1 MTTRRDFLAAGAAS
15 LLAGRALLDG
25 SAATELTDALLR
37 ETTEGAGD
45 YLLSPGLV
53 YLNTGSTGPSTK
65 AVLERTITAWRQLE
79 TNPVRQAYDGTQGL
93 LGSAEKV
100 REQAAAFLGCTTEEL
115 LITRSTSEGMNTV
128 AQSMKLNAGDRVLST
143 DQEHEGGTDCWKY
156 LADRRGIVL
165 EPVAITGEMDDR
177 AIVATIDAGI
187 RKETKVIS
195 VSHVLWTT
203 GRKLPV
209 AEIAALAR
217 QKGVLCVVDG
227 AQAVGGMPVDVKALG
242 CHAYATTG
250 HKWLL
255 GPKGIGL
262 LYISA
267 DAADAIK
274 PVQWMSGK
282 RFVSGST
289 GVGPLVLVMG
299 LGAAIEAATARGVAD
314 IERHNLALRNRA
326 YAALSK
332 ITKVRMRSGGPGPT
346 VSALVS
352 FELPASVDSRA
363 LMQTLTMKHAVQVKS
378 FAKPFNGMRLSPHV
392 FNTAADVDKALNAIN
407 EELGAM
413 QRSAGG

>member
-15 LLAGRALLDG
+15 LLAGRALLDA
-25 SAATELTDALLR
+25 SAATELPDALLPA
-37 ETTEGAGD
+37 TTEGVGD

-53 YLNTGSTGPSTK
+53 YLNTGSTGPATK

-79 TNPVRQAYDGTQGL
+79 TNPVRQAYGIEGL
-93 LGSAEKV
+93 HASAEKV

-143 DQEHEGGTDCWKY
+143 DQEHEGGTECWRY
-156 LADRRGIVL
+156 LVERRGIVL
-165 EPVAITGEMDDR
+165 DTVAISGEMDDR

-195 VSHVLWTT
+195 LSHVLWTT
-203 GRKLPV
+203 GRKMPV
-209 AEIAALAR
+209 AEIAAMAR
-217 QKGVLCVVDG
+217 ARGVLCVVDG

-274 PVQWMSGK
+274 PVQWMRGK
-282 RFVSGST
+282 RFVSPST

-299 LGAAIEAATARGVAD
+299 LGAAIEAARARGLAD

-326 YAALSK
+326 YAALSN
-332 ITKVRMRSGGPGPT
+332 IDKVRMRSGGPGPT

-352 FELPASVDSRA
+352 FELPANIVSRT
-363 LMQTLTMKHAVQVKS
+363 LMLTLMTKYAVQVKS
-378 FAKPFNGMRLSPHV
+378 FARPFNGMRLSPHV
-392 FNTAADVDKALNAIN
+392 FNTTADVDKALNAIS

-413 QRSAGG
+413 RRAAGG